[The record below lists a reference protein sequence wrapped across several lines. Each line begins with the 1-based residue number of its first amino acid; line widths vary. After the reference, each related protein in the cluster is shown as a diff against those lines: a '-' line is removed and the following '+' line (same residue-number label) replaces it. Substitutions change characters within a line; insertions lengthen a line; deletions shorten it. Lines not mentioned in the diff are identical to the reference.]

1 MAGILKGQ
9 PLDAI
14 DVTKIANSILDK
26 WITDRDRLESHR
38 IFNEREWSYWHVL
51 SWIAYRDPALLL
63 KIKSDTHLRNLA
75 FYDKSPPLFGEPTPK
90 ERKPKAELAKVR
102 GEWVA
107 IDPDTGDLKRLTL
120 INGTVDTGT
129 LFDSKGVR
137 RLWSGQGDASAA
149 QSENASFEIAWRDCK
164 RREALKHY
172 RDQRTQHV
180 RKLILESTYDD
191 R

>member
-51 SWIAYRDPALLL
+51 SWIAYGDPALLL
-63 KIKSDTHLRNLA
+63 KINSDTHLRNLA

-102 GEWVA
+102 GEWVQA
-107 IDPDTGDLKRLTL
+107 PMTT
-120 INGTVDTGT
+120 
-129 LFDSKGVR
+129 DSAG
-137 RLWSGQGDASAA
+137 
-149 QSENASFEIAWRDCK
+149 
-164 RREALKHY
+164 
-172 RDQRTQHV
+172 
-180 RKLILESTYDD
+180 ILEIFSGYAAFKDD
-191 R
+191 G